1 MTAAPANWAEII
13 FDLQR
18 RIKILE
24 SSAQMSNTTVGGSE
38 AVPVGDVVA
47 EAAVTNVAM
56 PIVQEDAV
64 DSNDGVSDLSS
75 MFSEFNDDLDAR
87 FEDAAADLADA
98 AASLEIANQD
108 ITDAF
113 GLQIEGLSDRID
125 QIVVGA
131 GGTLLLYSDEAP
143 TQQDKAPV
151 GSTWWMVN
159 ADENIVGQWQQTG
172 TDDVPVWTPRAIE
185 SEIIANLDVGK
196 LTAGQAAIAEVV
208 AMQIAASTA
217 NIQTVNVANLFV
229 TQDATMQQATINYLF
244 ANVVQ
249 AKKITA
255 DMLDVNSLNG
265 VTITGAII
273 KSAATGRRIE
283 IQGQRIDVFGA
294 TGLSAASIQGY
305 ADSATSSAIELVA
318 VNGGVTA
325 RLGVGGVVKYPIIN
339 TSQEFAV
346 NSNASHGFTAP
357 VVAATKFLAWN
368 PSTLQGQTIIDG
380 SNLGNIIVQAD
391 DVYDRA
397 GNSTIK
403 DSGWL
408 AINTTSGTPD
418 SDNPPQYRKVGRQV
432 YLRGLI
438 APTSTLQT
446 IGTLPAGYRP
456 GAVIEA
462 SCVRT
467 PGSVATATFWD
478 VRIQVG
484 GAIALMGPSGGSG
497 SINLAGFAPYI
508 AEN

>member
-1 MTAAPANWAEII
+1 MTAPDEMAQII

-24 SSAQMSNTTVGGSE
+24 SSAQMANTTVGGAE

-47 EAAVTNVAM
+47 EAAVTNVSM

-64 DSNDGVSDLSS
+64 DGNDGVSDLSS

-98 AASLEIANQD
+98 ATVLEIANQD

-113 GLQIEGLSDRID
+113 GLQITGLSDRID

-143 TQQDKAPV
+143 TPDDKAPV
-151 GSTWWMVN
+151 GSTWWMIN
-159 ADENIVGQWQQTG
+159 AEENIVGQWQQTG

-185 SEIIANLDVGK
+185 SEVIANLDVGK

-208 AMQIAASTA
+208 AMRIAASTA

-273 KSAATGRRIE
+273 KSAATGQRAE
-283 IQGQRIDVFGA
+283 IVSNQINFYSPTNALAGFVRGVNYSFGSG
-294 TGLSAASIQGY
+294 TY
-305 ADSATSSAIELVA
+305 PV
-318 VNGGVTA
+318 V
-325 RLGVGGVVKYPIIN
+325 GVGGSTYGITAGGGFPQWSGTTVGLSVNGDTAVKRVFLDPSLASDGYLCGIYGFQRASSTDSTPVPMPLLY
-339 TSQEFAV
+339 AK
-346 NSNASHGFTAP
+346 NASGSAYPDMFIENVKSVSAGDFIGPDGASIVSLTGTATYSGTLAANSSDTLTVAFPTGRFTKAPLVNANGSNSRVTIGINSVTKDAVTFALGNWTSGATAGFT
-357 VVAATKFLAWN
+357 
-368 PSTLQGQTIIDG
+368 
-380 SNLGNIIVQAD
+380 
-391 DVYDRA
+391 VYYTA
-397 GNSTIK
+397 E
-403 DSGWL
+403 
-408 AINTTSGTPD
+408 P
-418 SDNPPQYRKVGRQV
+418 
-432 YLRGLI
+432 
-438 APTSTLQT
+438 
-446 IGTLPAGYRP
+446 RP
-456 GAVIEA
+456 
-462 SCVRT
+462 
-467 PGSVATATFWD
+467 
-478 VRIQVG
+478 
-484 GAIALMGPSGGSG
+484 
-497 SINLAGFAPYI
+497 
-508 AEN
+508 

>member
-1 MTAAPANWAEII
+1 MTAPDEMAQII

-24 SSAQMSNTTVGGSE
+24 SSAQMSNTTVGGEE
-38 AVPVGDVVA
+38 AVAVGDVVA

-64 DSNDGVSDLSS
+64 DGNEGVSDLSS
-75 MFSEFNDDLDAR
+75 LFSEFNDDLDAR
-87 FEDAAADLADA
+87 LEDAAADLADA
-98 AASLEIANQD
+98 AAELELANQD
-108 ITDAF
+108 IKDAF
-113 GLQIEGLSDRID
+113 GLEITGLSDRID

-131 GGTLLLYSDEAP
+131 GGTLLLFSDEAP
-143 TQQDKAPV
+143 TSEDKAPV

-172 TDDVPVWTPRAIE
+172 TDDMPVWTPRAIE
-185 SEIIANLDVGK
+185 SEVIANLDVGK
-196 LTAGQAAIAEVV
+196 LTAGQAAIAQVV
-208 AMQIAASTA
+208 AQQIAASTA

-273 KSAATGRRIE
+273 KSAASGQRIE
-283 IQGQRIDVFGA
+283 IVNQRINVFGDN
-294 TGLSAASIQGY
+294 GPPASIEGF
-305 ADSATSSAIELVA
+305 AGNGTSSAVRIRA
-318 VNGGVTA
+318 VNEGIEGSCGF
-325 RLGVGGVVKYPIIN
+325 LGPIEIPVRDS
-339 TSQEFAV
+339 TSSFTFNV
-346 NSNASHGFTAP
+346 NASHGFLASA
-357 VVAATKFLAWN
+357 VAATRIYAYSETRIQSALV
-368 PSTLQGQTIIDG
+368 IDG
-380 SNLGNIIVQAD
+380 SDVNNVTVQAD

-403 DSGWL
+403 DSNWQT
-408 AINTTSGTPD
+408 INTTAGTPD
-418 SDNPPQYRKVGRQV
+418 AARPPQYRKIGRQV

-467 PGSVATATFWD
+467 PGGVATPTFWD
-478 VRIQVG
+478 VRVQSG

-497 SINLAGFAPYI
+497 AINLAGFAPYL